1 MQEPHQAQSR
11 PVQKRKRV
19 FLRPRKKK
27 IRQQT
32 EGIRRTEEAS
42 LQEEGQGYQEDH
54 FETRVLQVQT
64 QEIPMHRKSQDL
76 QIRGQEEDLMN
87 YYKLLYF

>member
-1 MQEPHQAQSR
+1 
-11 PVQKRKRV
+11 
-19 FLRPRKKK
+19 
-27 IRQQT
+27 
-32 EGIRRTEEAS
+32 
-42 LQEEGQGYQEDH
+42 
-54 FETRVLQVQT
+54 VLQVQT